1 MSLDGMELRRMVV
14 NAGLQNHNVQI
25 SRHGPVDLDKYPGI
39 ELRKIEDHVGRFVV
53 VAPQDAQLLTVH
65 VCNEGRTYWSASGG
79 GRSLKHDE
87 PLYLL
92 QNHLLLPTDRVPR
105 NSTFG
110 AVAYLHKDGTDASD
124 VCLGLFDVVRLDGLD
139 LRQEPPAVRTQ
150 LVQKICWEWRVE
162 CPSVHY
168 HYAGHED
175 AISDPLRCDLSGA
188 PFVVDPADIYVY
200 ELPMTC
206 M

>member
-25 SRHGPVDLDKYPGI
+25 SRHGPVVLEKYPGI
-39 ELRKIEDHVGRFVV
+39 ELRKISDNVGRFVV

-65 VCNEGRTYWSASGG
+65 VCCEGRTYWSVSGRG
-79 GRSLKHDE
+79 SLEHDE

-92 QNHLLLPTDRVPR
+92 RNHLLLPTDKVPR
-105 NSTFG
+105 DSTFG
-110 AVAYLHKDGTDASD
+110 AVAYLQKDGTDTSD
-124 VCLGLFDVVRLDGLD
+124 VCLGLFDAVRLGGLN

-150 LVQKICWEWRVE
+150 MAQKTCWEWRVE

-175 AISDPLRCDLSGA
+175 AISDPMRCDLSGA
-188 PFVVDPADIYVY
+188 AFMVDPTDIHVY

-206 M
+206 L